1 MRRDRRF
8 TRFRFESD
16 RRAISALLRPQAE
29 LFVILRNAEHYRFGV
44 GVLRLRGDRTRFL
57 GPAPPIFRVLCLA
70 SWAMLGKR
78 EIALALRGL
87 QKSGV
92 SLQPRVRLAPTQARS
107 SCDLLITPTISCG
120 TC

>member
-1 MRRDRRF
+1 MVGRGDLVRIIALHLV
-8 TRFRFESD
+8 TRCKK
-16 RRAISALLRPQAE
+16 

-78 EIALALRGL
+78 EIALALRRL
-87 QKSGV
+87 QKRGV
-92 SLQPRVRLAPTQARS
+92 SLQLE
-107 SCDLLITPTISCG
+107 
-120 TC
+120 